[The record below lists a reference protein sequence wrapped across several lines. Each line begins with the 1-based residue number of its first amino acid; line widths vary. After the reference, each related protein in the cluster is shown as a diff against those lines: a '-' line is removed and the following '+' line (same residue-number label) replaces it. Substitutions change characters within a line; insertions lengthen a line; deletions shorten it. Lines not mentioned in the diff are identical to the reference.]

1 VRISKH
7 RKRIK
12 RRGIRLATEEV
23 LQPVAKQGMRG
34 CPPFQKSEA
43 LRNFS
48 SIDITASTAL
58 DFPKDRQRI
67 AIKQYLGSVIRSK
80 KRTFLVLGSEL

>member
-1 VRISKH
+1 MRP
-7 RKRIK
+7 RK
-12 RRGIRLATEEV
+12 LCN
-23 LQPVAKQGMRG
+23 PVAKQGMRG

-43 LRNFS
+43 LRNFG

-67 AIKQYLGSVIRSK
+67 AIKPHLGSVIRSK
-80 KRTFLVLGSEL
+80 KRTFLVLGSE